1 MRQKYLVCLVCSGSN
16 TQVSV
21 AENAV
26 NQKKI
31 GVGGWPAYVVGA
43 TKATVGTLAR
53 RDGTL
58 L

>member
-1 MRQKYLVCLVCSGSN
+1 MS
-16 TQVSV
+16 
-21 AENAV
+21 
-26 NQKKI
+26 QKKI